1 MIGQRQSLAEE
12 IEKRKQNRKEHFSV
26 GESEF
31 DYVGEVDS
39 NGRACGFGTAIA
51 RVNKDVYPIKLEG
64 TWFEDKPHGVMKMDT
79 ANAIHVD
86 EWNNGN

>member
-1 MIGQRQSLAEE
+1 MKVLVCPYNADYYEYMIGKRQSFAEE
-12 IEKRKQNRKEHFSV
+12 IEKRKQNRKDHLFI

-51 RVNKDVYPIKLEG
+51 RVNKDIYPIKYVI
-64 TWFEDKPHGVMKMDT
+64 KSHS
-79 ANAIHVD
+79 NS
-86 EWNNGN
+86 